1 MTLWLAA
8 ALLLAP
14 TPAPG
19 PTVWA
24 EAGGR
29 PWTGCR
35 ERERQADGILQ
46 RVSTQ
51 SDESSGDSPWAAL
64 ARDCPNAPAVLVMA
78 AVPFSLVGGFW
89 LVWLLGHSVSVAT
102 AVGFIALAG
111 VAAEFGVVMLVYL
124 ENALK
129 GRLAAGEPDNEE
141 TLLAAIREGAVLRVR
156 PKATRPSDR
165 EIRAKVTDLLK
176 LVQLLQVPNSLAKS
190 RSYAAGRILKTF
202 GGVSLVPGSRKAAR
216 QFVAMIAVGHDADPA
231 VVDYVFEL
239 FQGTSAA
246 GRRGWVSALV
256 DNLDDHHIGLDNLT
270 VPTLVIGS
278 SRDRLLPIAA
288 SRRIAKNVPN
298 LWSFVELGGGHCA
311 NLERPDQVNQHLRA
325 LLVGSAHSSTA

>member
-1 MTLWLAA
+1 MTVFNQTQLVKPGRPATLPPGRSLEITAVDGTRLHAEVFGPEHGQPIVFAHGITCAIGVWGNQIADLATDYRVIAYDHRGHGQSGAPKGRNKYNLDFLAA
-8 ALLLAP
+8 DLDAVLTATLRPGERAVLAGHSMGGIAI
-14 TPAPG
+14 TS
-19 PTVWA
+19 WA
-24 EAGGR
+24 QR
-29 PWTGCR
+29 YP
-35 ERERQADGILQ
+35 Q
-46 RVSTQ
+46 RVNECA
-51 SDESSGDSPWAAL
+51 DAVAL
-64 ARDCPNAPAVLVMA
+64 INTTT
-78 AVPFSLVGGFW
+78 G
-89 LVWLLGHSVSVAT
+89 
-102 AVGFIALAG
+102 
-111 VAAEFGVVMLVYL
+111 
-124 ENALK
+124 
-129 GRLAAGEPDNEE
+129 
-141 TLLAAIREGAVLRVR
+141 
-156 PKATRPSDR
+156 
-165 EIRAKVTDLLK
+165 DLLK

-278 SRDRLLPIAA
+278 SKDRLLPIAA